1 MKTHTLEA
9 LLLAMDAL
17 AELRQPT
24 WVATDADGTL
34 WATDV
39 ADKAWDRLLR
49 DRRLKPAAEPVM
61 ARALRKARLT
71 PTDDVHADAARVYAA
86 YRSGIIDDWAMLDA
100 MTACYAG
107 WTEAEVRDFG
117 RELALVDIA
126 PRTYSTTV
134 DLLKAIVDRGH
145 KVAVVSGSPQLL
157 VDEAVRTLGVP
168 ALVVGVE
175 LEREAELTDARFS
188 DRLKQPIPWEKGKVQ
203 ALAARGVRAPVA
215 FGDTLG
221 DLALLEAAQLR
232 VLVHPRPA
240 LRARAVDHDGW
251 CLFAPC
257 RTVGGHDVT
266 PPSLDRTIV

>member
-9 LLLAMDAL
+9 LLQAMDAL

-39 ADKAWDRLLR
+39 ADKAWERLLR
-49 DRRLKPAAEPVM
+49 DKRLLPTAEPVM
-61 ARALRKARLT
+61 ARALRKAKLS
-71 PTDDVHADAARVYAA
+71 PTNDVHADAARVYAA
-86 YRSGIIDDWAMLDA
+86 YRAGIIDDWAMLDA

-107 WTEAEVRDFG
+107 WTEAEVREFG

-134 DLLKAIVDRGH
+134 DLLKAIVARGH

-175 LEREAELTDARFS
+175 LERDGAHFS

-203 ALAARGVRAPVA
+203 ALAAHGVRAPVA
-215 FGDTLG
+215 FGDTMG

-232 VLVHPRPA
+232 VLVHPRPG

-257 RTVGGHDVT
+257 RTVGGHEVT
-266 PPSLDRTIV
+266 PPSIDRAIV

>member
-9 LLLAMDAL
+9 LLQAMDAL

-39 ADKAWDRLLR
+39 ADRAWAKLLRERRLL
-49 DRRLKPAAEPVM
+49 PAAEPVM
-61 ARALRKARLT
+61 ARGLRKAGLT
-71 PTDDVHADAARVYAA
+71 PTGDVHADAARVYEA
-86 YRSGIIDDWAMLDA
+86 YRAGAIDDWAMLDA
-100 MTACYAG
+100 MTACFAG
-107 WTEAEVRDFG
+107 WSEAEVREFG
-117 RELALVDIA
+117 RDLAHAEIA

-145 KVAVVSGSPQLL
+145 RVAVVSGSPQLL

-168 ALVVGVE
+168 ALVVGVQ
-175 LEREAELTDARFS
+175 LEPEGALLS
-188 DRLKQPIPWEKGKVQ
+188 DRLRQPIPWEHGKVQ
-203 ALAARGVRAPVA
+203 ALAAHGVRAPVA

-240 LRARAVDHDGW
+240 LRARAVAHDGW

-257 RTVGGHDVT
+257 RTVGGHEVAT
-266 PPSLDRTIV
+266 PIVDHTIV